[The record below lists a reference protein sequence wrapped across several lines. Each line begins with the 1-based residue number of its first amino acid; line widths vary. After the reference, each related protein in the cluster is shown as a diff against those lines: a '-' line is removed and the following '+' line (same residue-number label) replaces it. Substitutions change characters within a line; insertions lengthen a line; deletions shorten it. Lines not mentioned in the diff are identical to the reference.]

1 MSNLELRIVKF
12 PDRKCKQLCVYD
24 KEKNIDYSVAYFL
37 NDERMELFLK
47 ALTREDLEHDN

>member
-47 ALTREDLEHDN
+47 ALTESELKNE

>member
-47 ALTREDLEHDN
+47 ALTREDLEDD